1 MGVRNPVYE
10 YTDKRM
16 SVKYA
21 KDQAKRRR
29 ARQLAEKLMGK
40 NYFTNM
46 QEVMLQSAIELSDRK
61 DSA

>member
-1 MGVRNPVYE
+1 MLVRH
-10 YTDKRM
+10 
-16 SVKYA
+16 A

-46 QEVMLQSAIELSDRK
+46 QEFMLRSAIELSERK
-61 DSA
+61 NR

>member
-1 MGVRNPVYE
+1 MDIRNPVYE
-10 YTDKRM
+10 YTDKRA
-16 SVKYA
+16 SVRHA

-46 QEVMLQSAIELSDRK
+46 QEFMLRSAIELSERK
-61 DSA
+61 NR